1 LSRTRRL
8 GVDDREVRS
17 LSRRGFSHAL
27 SGGEA
32 AWGKGDDLE
41 VGEAEFWG
49 IVTVDGKSSLHFG
62 IMNVDTEEPISKIDR

>member
-17 LSRRGFSHAL
+17 LSRRGFLHVL
-27 SGGEA
+27 SDGEA
-32 AWGKGDDLE
+32 AGGKGDDLE
-41 VGEAEFWG
+41 VGKVEFWG
-49 IVTVDGKSSLHFG
+49 IVTVDGRSSSCSG